1 MVFLDIETNSKHS
14 HIWCC
19 TTKIGTTLQVHYD
32 PSTLAPVLQDQV
44 CVAHNGIAFDFY
56 HLENLWGISISH
68 NMKRD
73 TLVMSR
79 LLKPDLEGGHS
90 LDAWGKRLGIL
101 KGSYDN
107 WDTPDME
114 LLVAYNKQDVEVLEA
129 LYNEVDAGLKR
140 MKFSQKSIELEHE
153 VADILAEQQRN
164 GWMLDVPHATILLA
178 TLEDRQQTII
188 KGLQDQWQPKVEVRV
203 SEKTGKRL
211 KDKVTEFNV
220 NSRDHIAER
229 LIELGWKPTEKTPS
243 GKWIVDEGTLA
254 DVDIPE
260 AKLVNESLMLQK
272 RISQLKS
279 WLEAVEDDGRVHGYV
294 NSIGA
299 VTGRCTHSKPN
310 MSQVA
315 GVNVPYGKEMRQCWS
330 VPKGKALVGIDLSGI
345 ELRCLAHYMRD
356 DEYTKELLEGDIHT
370 KNQKAAG
377 LETRAQAKTFIY
389 ATLYGAG
396 PAKIGSIVGG
406 GATEGRKLLS
416 NFLSGTP
423 ALKALQDKVAKIAEK
438 GTLPGLDGRRCHVR
452 SPHAALNTLL
462 QSAGA
467 IVSKQWLICLRRNLK
482 AAQVPYKQIN
492 YSHDE
497 VEIEVDTQYVDRVK
511 AIAVDSASQA
521 GEVLEFRCKVDAEAK
536 HGTNWYDVH

>member
-1 MVFLDIETNSKHS
+1 MVFLDIETNSKHT
-14 HIWCC
+14 HIWCVA
-19 TTKIGTTLQVHYD
+19 TKLHGNTQVHYAS
-32 PSTLAPVLQDQV
+32 STLAPLLQDQV
-44 CVAHNGIAFDFY
+44 CVAHNGIAFDF
-56 HLENLWGISISH
+56 HLLNKLWGINILH
-68 NMKRD
+68 NMQRD

-79 LLKPDLEGGHS
+79 LAKPDLEDGHS

-101 KGSYDN
+101 KGSYSN
-107 WDTPDME
+107 WDNPDMA
-114 LLVAYNKQDVEVLEA
+114 LLVEYNKQDVEVLEK
-129 LYNEVDAGLKR
+129 LYATLEVQLK
-140 MKFSQKSIELEHE
+140 KFSKKSIELEHE
-153 VADILAEQQRN
+153 IADILAHQQRN
-164 GWMLDVPHATILLA
+164 GWMLDVPHATVLLA

-188 KGLQDQWQPKVEVRV
+188 KGLQEQWQPKVEVRV

-229 LIELGWKPTEKTPS
+229 LIELGWKPSTKTPS
-243 GKWIVDEGTLA
+243 GKWIVDEGTL
-254 DVDIPE
+254 DGVDIPE
-260 AKLVNESLMLQK
+260 AKLVNESLMLTK

-315 GVNVPYGKEMRQCWS
+315 GVTVPYGKEMRQCWS
-330 VPKGKALVGIDLSGI
+330 VPKDKALVGIDLSGI
-345 ELRCLAHYMRD
+345 ELRCLAHYMQDADYQR
-356 DEYTKELLEGDIHT
+356 ELLEGDIHT
-370 KNQKAAG
+370 KNQHAAG

-406 GATEGRKLLS
+406 GADEGRKLLS
-416 NFLSGTP
+416 NFLKGTP
-423 ALKALQDKVAKIAEK
+423 ALKKLQEKVAKIAEK
-438 GTLPGLDGRRCHVR
+438 GTLPGLDGRRVHVR

-467 IVSKQWLICLRRNLK
+467 IISKQWLICLRRNLQ
-482 AAQVPYKQIN
+482 AAGIEYKQIN

-497 VEIEVDTQYVDRVK
+497 VEIEVAKNFVDIVK
-511 AIAVDSASQA
+511 TIAVQSAHQA
-521 GEVLEFRCKVDAEAK
+521 GEILEFRCPVDAEAK
-536 HGTNWYDVH
+536 DGTNWYDVH

>member
-1 MVFLDIETNSKHS
+1 MVFLDIETNSKHT
-14 HIWCC
+14 HIWCVA
-19 TTKIGTTLQVHYD
+19 TKLHGNTQVHYD
-32 PSTLAPVLQDQV
+32 AATLAPIVQDQV
-44 CVAHNGIAFDFY
+44 CVAHNGIAFDF
-56 HLENLWGISISH
+56 HLLNKLWSINIPH
-68 NMKRD
+68 NMQRD

-79 LLKPDLEGGHS
+79 LAKPDLEDGHS

-101 KGSYDN
+101 KGSYSN
-107 WDTPDME
+107 WDNPDMA
-114 LLVAYNKQDVEVLEA
+114 LLVEYNKQDVEVLEK
-129 LYNEVDAGLKR
+129 LYATLEVQLK
-140 MKFSQKSIELEHE
+140 KFSKKSIELEHE
-153 VADILAEQQRN
+153 IADILAQQQRN
-164 GWMLDVPHATILLA
+164 GWMLDVPHATVLLA

-188 KGLQDQWQPKVEVRV
+188 KGLQEQWQPKVEVRV

-229 LIELGWKPTEKTPS
+229 LIELGWKPSTKTPS
-243 GKWIVDEGTLA
+243 GKWIVDEGTL
-254 DVDIPE
+254 DGVDIPE
-260 AKLVNESLMLQK
+260 AKLVNESLMLTK

-315 GVNVPYGKEMRQCWS
+315 GVTVPYGKEMRQCWS
-330 VPKGKALVGIDLSGI
+330 VPKDKALVGIDLSGI
-345 ELRCLAHYMRD
+345 ELRCLAHYMQDADYQR
-356 DEYTKELLEGDIHT
+356 ELLEGDIHT
-370 KNQKAAG
+370 KNQHAAG

-406 GATEGRKLLS
+406 GADEGRKLLS
-416 NFLSGTP
+416 NFLKGTP
-423 ALKALQDKVAKIAEK
+423 ALKKLQEKVAKIAEK
-438 GTLPGLDGRRCHVR
+438 GTLPGLDGRRVHVR

-467 IVSKQWLICLRRNLK
+467 IISKQWLICLRRNLQ
-482 AAQVPYKQIN
+482 AAGIEYKQIN

-497 VEIEVDTQYVDRVK
+497 VEIEVAKNFVDIVK
-511 AIAVDSASQA
+511 TIAVQSAHQA
-521 GEVLEFRCKVDAEAK
+521 GEILEFRCPVDAEAK
-536 HGTNWYDVH
+536 DGTNWYDVH